1 LPHSLKKGGW
11 EKKEKWVRIGW
22 GCGRNGDEFWVFS
35 VLAFISRRIF
45 DMSKRESRA
54 EQSIRAHAPNRRTT
68 HCSTAVQHTRNQIK
82 KKKKKEPG
90 NSAIPPPFLS
100 TTYGLSAGIDPS
112 HLYKATLHYITSR
125 YYHC

>member
-1 LPHSLKKGGW
+1 MARGLAFRDRYEPLATLAQKGGW

-45 DMSKRESRA
+45 DMSKRTSRA

-68 HCSTAVQHTRNQIK
+68 HCTAHKKSNKRNKAARQLSFSPSIHAIWFK
-82 KKKKKEPG
+82 CWDRSITFIQG
-90 NSAIPPPFLS
+90 N
-100 TTYGLSAGIDPS
+100 PS
-112 HLYKATLHYITSR
+112 LYY
-125 YYHC
+125 